1 MTSAAHEHA
10 AGETSIAAGSLEG
23 PQPVVLQVLPALNTG
38 GVERG
43 TVEIAAALAQ
53 AGALPIVASS
63 GGRLVHDL
71 QRVGARHV
79 DLPLHSKNP
88 LVMRRNATRLTEVIE
103 SYGVHL
109 VHARSRAPAW
119 SAYWATRRTGRPF
132 VTTFHSPYGL
142 GGPFKKRYNSVMTL
156 GDRVI
161 AISEFVAQ
169 HIKDNY
175 EIDADKLRLVHRG
188 VDLRSFNPDK
198 VSAERVIQ
206 LATAWRLPDGVP
218 VILLP
223 GRLTRWKGQL
233 LLIDAL
239 AQIKQD
245 RQFLCLLVGS
255 DQGRSAY
262 RQELEKAV
270 AQRGLSD
277 RVAIFDDCRDMPAA
291 YKLSDVVVSASIEP
305 EGFGRVISEAQA
317 MGRPVVVSNHGG
329 GPDET
334 GFLFDNNNPADLA
347 RVLRRALDL
356 TASQRA
362 QLVIKAGRNAAENFS
377 TARMCD
383 KTLDVYRELLSQ
395 LPDFTRVGLDPAG
408 PEATRAGGKAAGS
421 GA

>member
-1 MTSAAHEHA
+1 MTSAAQELA
-10 AGETSIAAGSLEG
+10 AGETSTADRSLEG
-23 PQPVVLQVLPALNTG
+23 PQPVVLQVVPALETG

-43 TVEIAAALAQ
+43 TVEVATALAQ
-53 AGALPIVASS
+53 AGAVPLVASS

-71 QRVGARHV
+71 QRVGAQHIE
-79 DLPLHSKNP
+79 LPLQSKNP
-88 LVMRRNATRLTEVIE
+88 LVMRRNAKRLIEVIE
-103 SYGVHL
+103 GYGVHL

-119 SAYWATRRTGRPF
+119 SAYWATRKTQTPF

-142 GGPFKKRYNSVMTL
+142 SGPFKRRYNSVMTL

-161 AISEFVAQ
+161 SISDFVTQ

-175 EIDADKLRLVHRG
+175 EIDPVKLRLVHRG
-188 VDLRSFNPDK
+188 VDLRSFDPDK

-206 LATAWRLPDGVP
+206 LSTAWRLPDGVP
-218 VILLP
+218 IILLP

-239 AQIKQD
+239 AQMKQE

-262 RQELEKAV
+262 REELEKAIV
-270 AQRGLSD
+270 HRGLTD
-277 RVAIFDDCRDMPAA
+277 CVAIFDDCRDMPAA

-305 EGFGRVISEAQA
+305 EGFGRVVSEAQA

-329 GPDET
+329 GPEQILADET
-334 GFLFDNNNPADLA
+334 GYLFDNNNPGDLA
-347 RVLRRALDL
+347 RALRQALDL
-356 TASQRA
+356 SESQRSELG
-362 QLVIKAGRNAAENFS
+362 QKATSHAAGNFS

-395 LPDFTRVGLDPAG
+395 LPEFTQV
-408 PEATRAGGKAAGS
+408 
-421 GA
+421 